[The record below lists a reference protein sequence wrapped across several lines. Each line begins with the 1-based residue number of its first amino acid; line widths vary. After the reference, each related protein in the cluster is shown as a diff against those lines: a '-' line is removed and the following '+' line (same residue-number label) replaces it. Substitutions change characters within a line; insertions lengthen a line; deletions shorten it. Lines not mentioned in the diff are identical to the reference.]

1 MNSGFAPINKHRLKN
16 KNIDKKTEMAQQD
29 LKLFGMETAKHRWI
43 FVVIGLLINV
53 CLGSIYAFSI
63 FRKPLETL
71 WEITSSQSGYP
82 FMVFLAVFA
91 IAMPLAGNLIARWG
105 PKKTA
110 TLGGLLA
117 GTGWIA
123 ASFSADIATLTLL
136 YGVIGGAGVGI
147 VYGCPI
153 AVVAKWFPQKSGL
166 AIGLTVMGF
175 GISALV
181 TAPLMKAMI
190 DNPDIGILHTFL
202 YLGIAFLVV
211 ITLLAQLLSF
221 PPTDWVSTESKT
233 AFAATTTTPTLN
245 LSRQEM
251 LKTRSFYALWATYTI
266 GCLVGLMAIG
276 IASPVGTEVAKLDP
290 TMAALAVSLFAV
302 FNGLGRPIFG
312 AITDKLGPK
321 HTAMASFAMI
331 LGVSLLVSFFGQ
343 DNAML
348 YLFAFCILWMCLGGW
363 LAIAPTSTGIF
374 FGKKHYAQN
383 YGLVFTAYGAGAILG
398 TLISGNIKDI
408 TGSYLG
414 AFPIV
419 AGLAILGM
427 IIAAIGLNPVKSQ

>member
-1 MNSGFAPINKHRLKN
+1 MNKDRN
-16 KNIDKKTEMAQQD
+16 TEQPSTILGMTAE
-29 LKLFGMETAKHRWI
+29 KGRWLF
-43 FVVIGLLINV
+43 VLVGLLINV
-53 CLGSIYAFSI
+53 CLGSIYAFSV
-63 FRKPLETL
+63 FRKPLEIL
-71 WEITSSQSGYP
+71 WGITSSQSGYP

-91 IAMPLAGNLIARWG
+91 MVMPLAGNLIARWG
-105 PKKTA
+105 PKKT
-110 TLGGLLA
+110 TMLGGMLVA
-117 GTGWIA
+117 IGWIA
-123 ASFSADIATLTLL
+123 ASFSPDIFTLTLL

-153 AVVAKWFPQKSGL
+153 AVIAKWFPQKSGL

-181 TAPLMKAMI
+181 TAPILKTMI
-190 DNPDIGILHTFL
+190 GNPDIGIMNTFL
-202 YLGIAFLVV
+202 YSGIAFGVI

-221 PPTDWVSTESKT
+221 PPADWTLAGSKAT
-233 AFAATTTTPTLN
+233 ATAALPILN

-251 LKTRSFYALWATYTI
+251 LKTPSFYALWATYTI
-266 GCLVGLMAIG
+266 GCLAGLMAIG
-276 IASPVGTEVAKLDP
+276 IASPVGIEVAKLDA

-321 HTAMASFAMI
+321 HTAMLSFI
-331 LGVSLLVSFFGQ
+331 LIFVASLLMSFFGQ

-363 LAIAPTSTGIF
+363 LALAPTSTGIF
-374 FGKKHYAQN
+374 FGKQYYAQN
-383 YGLVFTAYGAGAILG
+383 YGIVYTAYGAGAILG
-398 TLISGNIKDI
+398 TLISSNIKDI

-419 AGLAILGM
+419 AGLALLGM
-427 IIAAIGLNPVKSQ
+427 IIAAIGLNPVSTNSSAKMQ

>member
-1 MNSGFAPINKHRLKN
+1 MAEQQLK
-16 KNIDKKTEMAQQD
+16 I
-29 LKLFGMETAKHRWI
+29 FGMDAEKGRWI
-43 FVVIGLLINV
+43 LVVIGLLINV

-71 WEITSSQSGYP
+71 WGITANQSGYP

-123 ASFSADIATLTLL
+123 ASFSADIASLTLL

-190 DNPDIGILHTFL
+190 DNPDIGIVHTFL

-233 AFAATTTTPTLN
+233 AFAATTTTPALD

-276 IASPVGTEVAKLDP
+276 IASPVGTEVAKLDA
-290 TMAALAVSLFAV
+290 TTAALAVSLFAV

-321 HTAMASFAMI
+321 HTAMVSFSMI
-331 LGVSLLVSFFGQ
+331 LGVSLLMSFFGQ

-348 YLFAFCILWMCLGGW
+348 YLFAFCVLWMCLGGW

-398 TLISGNIKDI
+398 TLLSGNIKDI
-408 TGSYLG
+408 TGSYLNT
-414 AFPIV
+414 FPIV
-419 AGLAILGM
+419 AGLAVLGM

>member
-1 MNSGFAPINKHRLKN
+1 MTKQN
-16 KNIDKKTEMAQQD
+16 
-29 LKLFGMETAKHRWI
+29 LKLFGMEAEKGRWI
-43 FVVIGLLINV
+43 LVVIGLLINV

-63 FRKPLETL
+63 FRKPLEAL
-71 WEITSSQSGYP
+71 WGLTSSQSGYP

-91 IAMPLAGNLIARWG
+91 IAMPLAGNLVARWG
-105 PKKTA
+105 PRKT
-110 TLGGLLA
+110 TMLGSLLVGA
-117 GTGWIA
+117 GWII
-123 ASFSADIATLTLL
+123 ASFSPDIAFLTIL

-175 GISALV
+175 GVSALV
-181 TAPLMKAMI
+181 IAPLMKAMI
-190 DNPDIGILHTFL
+190 DNPDIGILNTFL

-221 PPTDWVSTESKT
+221 PPTEWAPAGVKT
-233 AFAATTTTPTLN
+233 ASASASTATTPTIN
-245 LSRQEM
+245 LSRQEV
-251 LKTRSFYALWATYTI
+251 LRTRSFYALWATYTI
-266 GCLVGLMAIG
+266 GCLTGLMAIG
-276 IASPVGTEVAKLDP
+276 IASPVGTEVAKLDA
-290 TMAALAVSLFAV
+290 TTAALAVSLFAV
-302 FNGLGRPIFG
+302 FNGLGRPLFG

-321 HTAMASFAMI
+321 HTAMISFAMI

-343 DNAML
+343 GNALL
-348 YLFAFCILWMCLGGW
+348 YLFAFCVLWMCLGGW
-363 LAIAPTSTGIF
+363 LAIAPTTTGIF

-398 TLISGNIKDI
+398 TLLSGNIKDI

-427 IIAAIGLNPVKSQ
+427 IIAAIGLNPVKNQQTD

>member
-1 MNSGFAPINKHRLKN
+1 MAVQNLKP
-16 KNIDKKTEMAQQD
+16 
-29 LKLFGMETAKHRWI
+29 LGMKAEQGRWI
-43 FVVIGLLINV
+43 LVVTGLLINV
-53 CLGSIYAFSI
+53 YLGSIYAFSV
-63 FRKPLETL
+63 FRKPLEAL
-71 WEITSSQSGYP
+71 WGISSSQSGYP

-91 IAMPLAGNLIARWG
+91 IAMPFAGSLVARWG
-105 PKKTA
+105 PKKT
-110 TLGGLLA
+110 TMLGGLLV

-123 ASFSADIATLTLL
+123 ASFSPDITVLTIL

-181 TAPLMKAMI
+181 IAPLMKAMI
-190 DNPDIGILHTFL
+190 DHPDIGIHHTFL
-202 YLGIAFLVV
+202 YSGIAFLFVLM
-211 ITLLAQLLSF
+211 LLAQLLSF
-221 PPTDWVSTESKT
+221 PPTGWAPPGVK
-233 AFAATTTTPTLN
+233 AASAVTDLMPSLN
-245 LSRQEM
+245 LSRREM

-266 GCLVGLMAIG
+266 GCLAGLMAIG
-276 IASPVGTEVAKLDP
+276 IASPVGTEVAKLDG
-290 TMAALAVSLFAV
+290 TTAALAVSLFAV
-302 FNGLGRPIFG
+302 FNGLGRPLFG

-321 HTAMASFAMI
+321 HTAIISFAMI

-343 DNAML
+343 GHAIL
-348 YLFAFCILWMCLGGW
+348 YLFAFCVLWMCLGGW
-363 LAIAPTSTGIF
+363 LAIAPTTTGIF
-374 FGKKHYAQN
+374 FGKLHYAQN

-398 TLISGNIKDI
+398 TLLSGNIKDI

-427 IIAAIGLNPVKSQ
+427 LIAAIGLNPVKHKQTG

>member
-1 MNSGFAPINKHRLKN
+1 MTKQN
-16 KNIDKKTEMAQQD
+16 
-29 LKLFGMETAKHRWI
+29 LKLFGMEAEKGRWI
-43 FVVIGLLINV
+43 LVVIGLLINV

-63 FRKPLETL
+63 FRKPLEAL
-71 WEITSSQSGYP
+71 WGLTSSQSGYP

-91 IAMPLAGNLIARWG
+91 IAMPLAGNLVARWG
-105 PKKTA
+105 PRKT
-110 TLGGLLA
+110 TMLGSLLVGA
-117 GTGWIA
+117 GWII
-123 ASFSADIATLTLL
+123 ASFSPDIAFLTIL

-175 GISALV
+175 GVSALV
-181 TAPLMKAMI
+181 IAPLMKAMI
-190 DNPDIGILHTFL
+190 DNPDIGILNTFL

-221 PPTDWVSTESKT
+221 PPTEWAPAGVKT
-233 AFAATTTTPTLN
+233 ASASASASTATTPTIN
-245 LSRQEM
+245 LSRQEV
-251 LKTRSFYALWATYTI
+251 LRTRSFYALWATYTI
-266 GCLVGLMAIG
+266 GCLTGLMAIG
-276 IASPVGTEVAKLDP
+276 IASPVGTEVAKLDA
-290 TMAALAVSLFAV
+290 TTAALAVSLFAV
-302 FNGLGRPIFG
+302 FNGLGRPLFG

-321 HTAMASFAMI
+321 HTAMISFAMI

-343 DNAML
+343 GNALL
-348 YLFAFCILWMCLGGW
+348 YLFAFCVLWMCLGGW
-363 LAIAPTSTGIF
+363 LAIAPTTTGIF

-398 TLISGNIKDI
+398 TLLSGNIKDI

-427 IIAAIGLNPVKSQ
+427 IIAAIGLNPVKNQQTD